1 MEDHLHQLR
10 LADSRRPIWPLV
22 VLAQNGHRAS
32 FFGAGAD
39 FPPRRSSYQ
48 SFSSQSFSQTFELHL
63 PTVSSLL
70 QFSLYLSLSLS
81 LPVSLLVCF
90 LTWLLFCLS
99 CSSRLFCCQALSLSL
114 FVSLPAWNFIFLFC
128 CFSVTTVLH
137 INRMGEFQVSFVI
150 CCEISY
156 VRFVADA
163 SAAKAPSF
171 CRLRERE

>member
-81 LPVSLLVCF
+81 TCLSSCLLLNLAPLLPILLVSIVLLSSFVLVFVRLAAGLEFHLPVLL
-90 LTWLLFCLS
+90 LLCHN
-99 CSSRLFCCQALSLSL
+99 C
-114 FVSLPAWNFIFLFC
+114 
-128 CFSVTTVLH
+128 VT
-137 INRMGEFQVSFVI
+137 
-150 CCEISY
+150 Y
-156 VRFVADA
+156 
-163 SAAKAPSF
+163 
-171 CRLRERE
+171 